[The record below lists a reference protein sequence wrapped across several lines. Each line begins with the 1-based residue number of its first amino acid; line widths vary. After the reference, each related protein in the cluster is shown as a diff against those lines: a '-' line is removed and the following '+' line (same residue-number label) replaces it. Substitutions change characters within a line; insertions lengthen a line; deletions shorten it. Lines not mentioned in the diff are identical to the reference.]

1 MDSANYQKISAFAP
15 GRINL
20 IGEHTDYNN
29 GFVLPAAIEQKI
41 TFNVTPNGHKN
52 RCQITAIDL
61 GETISFDLN
70 QLSPIPQSWSNYVV
84 GLCDE
89 IIKSGAII
97 SGFDASF
104 GGDIPIGAG
113 LSSSAALLCSTAIA
127 LDKCFNLNK
136 SREEWMYLTQK
147 AEHHF
152 VGTKCGLMDMFASLH
167 GKKNH
172 LMLFDCQHISFEY
185 VPFDLKNYDLILLN
199 TQVSH
204 QLASSEYNT
213 RRKECEEVVN
223 IMGESRKDIFTLRD
237 VSIDLLNEYKPK
249 LSEKV
254 FKRARY
260 VIEENA
266 RVLKAI
272 EYLGKGE
279 INLLGELLYATH
291 YGLKNDYEVSC
302 QELDFLVAFT
312 ENIPAVS
319 GARMMGGG
327 FGGCTLNLVK
337 KDASSSFL
345 KLIKEAYR
353 KEFTIELPHYFV
365 EPSAGATLLA

>member
-1 MDSANYQKISAFAP
+1 
-15 GRINL
+15 
-20 IGEHTDYNN
+20 
-29 GFVLPAAIEQKI
+29 
-41 TFNVTPNGHKN
+41 
-52 RCQITAIDL
+52 
-61 GETISFDLN
+61 
-70 QLSPIPQSWSNYVV
+70 
-84 GLCDE
+84 
-89 IIKSGAII
+89 
-97 SGFDASF
+97 
-104 GGDIPIGAG
+104 
-113 LSSSAALLCSTAIA
+113 
-127 LDKCFNLNK
+127 
-136 SREEWMYLTQK
+136 
-147 AEHHF
+147 
-152 VGTKCGLMDMFASLH
+152 
-167 GKKNH
+167 
-172 LMLFDCQHISFEY
+172 MLFDCQHISFEY

-345 KLIKEAYR
+345 ELIKEAYR

>member
-1 MDSANYQKISAFAP
+1 MGSAKSQMISAFAP

-41 TFNVTPNGHKN
+41 IFNVTPNGHKN
-52 RCQITAIDL
+52 HCQITATDL
-61 GETISFDLN
+61 GETISFDLQHLN
-70 QLSPIPQSWSNYVV
+70 PIPHSWSNYVV

-89 IIKSGAII
+89 IIKAGGNL
-97 SGFDASF
+97 SGFDATF

-113 LSSSAALLCSTAIA
+113 LSSSAALLCSAGIA
-127 LDKCFNLNK
+127 LDKCFNLK
-136 SREEWMYLTQK
+136 MSREEWMYLTQK

-172 LMLFDCQHISFEY
+172 LMLFDCQHISFDY
-185 VPFDLKNYDLILLN
+185 VPFDLKNYELILLN

-204 QLASSEYNT
+204 QLASSAYNT

-223 IMGESRKDIFTLRD
+223 VMSESTKDIFSLRD
-237 VSIDLLNEYKPK
+237 VSIDLLNEFKPK

-266 RVLKAI
+266 RVLKAV
-272 EYLGKGE
+272 EYLGKSE
-279 INLLGELLYATH
+279 INSLGELLYATH
-291 YGLKNDYEVSC
+291 SGLKNDYEVSC

-312 ENIPAVS
+312 ENIPDVA

-327 FGGCTLNLVK
+327 FGGCTLNLVE
-337 KDASSSFL
+337 KDASNSFL
-345 KLIKEAYR
+345 EQIKDAYR
-353 KEFTIELPHYFV
+353 KAYGIELPHYFV
-365 EPSAGATLLA
+365 EPSAGATLLP

>member
-1 MDSANYQKISAFAP
+1 MGSQKTQIISAFAP

-29 GFVLPAAIEQKI
+29 GFVLPAAIKQKI

-52 RCQITAIDL
+52 QCRITATDL
-61 GETISFDLN
+61 AETIFFDLN
-70 QLSPIPQSWSNYVV
+70 QLAPIPHSWSNYVV

-89 IIKSGAII
+89 IIKAGGNI
-97 SGFDASF
+97 SGFDATFS
-104 GGDIPIGAG
+104 GDIPIGAG
-113 LSSSAALLCSTAIA
+113 LSSSAALLCSAAIA
-127 LDKCFNLNK
+127 INECFNLKK

-152 VGTKCGLMDMFASLH
+152 VGTNCGLMDMFASLY
-167 GKKNH
+167 GKENH
-172 LMLFDCQHISFEY
+172 LILFDCQHISFEY
-185 VPFDLKNYDLILLN
+185 VPFDLINYDLILLN
-199 TQVSH
+199 TLVSH

-223 IMGESRKDIFTLRD
+223 VIGASRKDIFSLRD
-237 VSIDLLNEYKPK
+237 VSFELLNEFKPK

-260 VIEENA
+260 VIEENT
-266 RVLKAI
+266 RVLKAM
-272 EYLGKGE
+272 EHLENKE
-279 INLLGELLYATH
+279 FNSLGELLYATH
-291 YGLKNDYEVSC
+291 AGLKNDYEVSC

-312 ENIPAVS
+312 ENIPDVA

-327 FGGCTLNLVK
+327 FGGCTLNMVK
-337 KDASSSFL
+337 KNTSNSFIQKIKDAY
-345 KLIKEAYR
+345 KNEYGA
-353 KEFTIELPHYFV
+353 ELPHYFV
-365 EPSAGATLLA
+365 EPSAGATLIA

>member
-1 MDSANYQKISAFAP
+1 MGSPKTQIITAFAP

-29 GFVLPAAIEQKI
+29 GFVLPAAIKQKI
-41 TFNVTPNGHKN
+41 TFNVSSNGHKN
-52 RCQITAIDL
+52 NCQITATDL
-61 GETISFDLN
+61 GETILFDL
-70 QLSPIPQSWSNYVV
+70 QHLSPVPDSWSNYVV

-89 IIKSGAII
+89 IIKAGGNL
-97 SGFDASF
+97 SGFDATF

-113 LSSSAALLCSTAIA
+113 LSSSAALLCSAAIA
-127 LDKCFNLNK
+127 LDKCFSLGK

-152 VGTKCGLMDMFASLH
+152 VGTQCGLMDMFASLH

-172 LMLFDCQHISFEY
+172 LMHFDCQHISFDY

-213 RRKECEEVVN
+213 RRKECEEVVRVLREN
-223 IMGESRKDIFTLRD
+223 GKDIFTLRD
-237 VSIDLLNEYKPK
+237 VPMDLLQEFKPK
-249 LSEKV
+249 LAEKE
-254 FKRARY
+254 FKRAKY
-260 VIEENA
+260 VIDENA

-272 EYLGKGE
+272 EYLENGE
-279 INLLGELLYATH
+279 IKLLGELLYATH
-291 YGLKNDYEVSC
+291 SGLKNEYEVSC
-302 QELDFLVAFT
+302 QELDFLVSFT
-312 ENIPAVS
+312 ENIPEVA

-327 FGGCTLNLVK
+327 FGGCTLNLVEK
-337 KDASSSFL
+337 ETSSIFL
-345 KLIKEAYR
+345 KRIKEAYK
-353 KEFTIELPHYFV
+353 KEYGMELPHYFV
-365 EPSAGATLLA
+365 EPSEGATLIA